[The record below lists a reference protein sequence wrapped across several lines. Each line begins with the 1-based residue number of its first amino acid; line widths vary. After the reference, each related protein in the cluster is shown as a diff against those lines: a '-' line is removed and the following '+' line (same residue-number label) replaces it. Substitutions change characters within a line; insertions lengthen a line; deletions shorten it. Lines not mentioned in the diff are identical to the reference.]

1 MATKKQQRRKYM
13 RAKEHARRLPS
24 DDAEPKPE
32 RAPSPKRTSGARQAR
47 RSRRR
52 SAARSS
58 GRCCSPAGLLIFV
71 QVLPLGGNP
80 TPAQSLLQAGLFFI
94 WLVPFGYMMDRF
106 LYNRWLKQ
114 QG

>member
-13 RAKEHARRLPS
+13 RAKEHARRPVGE
-24 DDAEPKPE
+24 DGEPKPE
-32 RAPSPKRTSGARQAR
+32 RAPSPKKTSGRGRTTQPPSV
-47 RSRRR
+47 SRAVKR
-52 SAARSS
+52 ALLFA
-58 GRCCSPAGLLIFV
+58 AGLLIFV

>member
-13 RAKEHARRLPS
+13 RAKEHARRPVGE
-24 DDAEPKPE
+24 DGEPKPE
-32 RAPSPKRTSGARQAR
+32 REPSPKKTSGRGRTPQPPSV
-47 RSRRR
+47 SRAVKR
-52 SAARSS
+52 ALLFA
-58 GRCCSPAGLLIFV
+58 AGLLIFV

>member
-13 RAKEHARRLPS
+13 RAKEHARRLPVEGEQP
-24 DDAEPKPE
+24 AKAE
-32 RAPSPKRTSGARQAR
+32 RAPSPKRTSGRGRTVQPPSVMRAVKR
-47 RSRRR
+47 
-52 SAARSS
+52 AALF
-58 GRCCSPAGLLIFV
+58 AVGLVVFV

-80 TPAQSLLQAGLFFI
+80 TPAQSLIQGGLFFI

-106 LYNRWLKQ
+106 LYNRSLKQ

>member
-24 DDAEPKPE
+24 DDDEPKPE
-32 RAPSPKRTSGARQAR
+32 RATSSVSRAVKRALLFA
-47 RSRRR
+47 
-52 SAARSS
+52 
-58 GRCCSPAGLLIFV
+58 AGLLIFV

>member
-13 RAKEHARRLPS
+13 RAKVHARRPAS
-24 DDAEPKPE
+24 DDGEQKPE
-32 RAPSPKRTSGARQAR
+32 RAPSPKRTSGRGKAPQPPSV
-47 RSRRR
+47 SRAVKR
-52 SAARSS
+52 ALLFA
-58 GRCCSPAGLLIFV
+58 AGLLIFV

>member
-32 RAPSPKRTSGARQAR
+32 RAPSPKRTSGRGKAPQPPSV
-47 RSRRR
+47 SRAVKR
-52 SAARSS
+52 ALLFA
-58 GRCCSPAGLLIFV
+58 AGLLIFV

>member
-1 MATKKQQRRKYM
+1 M

-32 RAPSPKRTSGARQAR
+32 RASPKRTSGR
-47 RSRRR
+47 
-52 SAARSS
+52 
-58 GRCCSPAGLLIFV
+58 GRAPQPPSVTRAVKRALLFAAGLLIFV

>member
-1 MATKKQQRRKYM
+1 M
-13 RAKEHARRLPS
+13 
-24 DDAEPKPE
+24 
-32 RAPSPKRTSGARQAR
+32 
-47 RSRRR
+47 
-52 SAARSS
+52 
-58 GRCCSPAGLLIFV
+58 

>member
-24 DDAEPKPE
+24 DDDEPKPE
-32 RAPSPKRTSGARQAR
+32 RAPSPKRTSGRGRTPQPPSV
-47 RSRRR
+47 SRAVKR
-52 SAARSS
+52 ALLFA
-58 GRCCSPAGLLIFV
+58 AGLLIFV

>member
-1 MATKKQQRRKYM
+1 MATRKQQRRKYM
-13 RAKEHARRLPS
+13 RAKEHARRPVS
-24 DDAEPKPE
+24 EDGEPKPE
-32 RAPSPKRTSGARQAR
+32 KTSSPKKATARGGKAPQPPSI
-47 RSRRR
+47 SRAVKR
-52 SAARSS
+52 AALFA
-58 GRCCSPAGLLIFV
+58 AGLLIFV
-71 QVLPLGGNP
+71 QVLPLGGSP